1 MADRK
6 RATRFWIKYVSRD
19 DVELLCQGT
28 NGTEEMREAAAK
40 EPEDSPL
47 YGFIRFRRRN
57 ILVKYVPDDTSRVLK
72 GKLWFFFPS
81 ACYLQK
87 ITSATARS
95 QVHFQSVAERFIP
108 NDTTVSI
115 ASPKE
120 LRDNALTS
128 ACSTHAAT
136 ASISSSNSSLRARR
150 LTDIAESADEEEPP
164 VGTGD
169 VDGKGKKSQG
179 LAVVITAH
187 DSDGGPGSPVFLDVD
202 RDLLGSPL
210 SASFSLEPRGSV
222 SPRPSTDIYEYT
234 WTPKEKIHLGPRLVE
249 PVNRPH
255 TSGERSKTFPGPDQE
270 IRPVASV
277 PKSVNIPP
285 RRSKEP
291 RTRSLSNE
299 SLRSQQS
306 ISENPAIP
314 LFLIATEIESCPP
327 SPPRSLSPNPPLG
340 PPVLTPEKQRLMKA
354 LQLRRK
360 TMMPDLKEQASRNEE
375 STLDITPN
383 MKESDEAR
391 SIAETTDRDEDDEEG
406 GEGEGEAE
414 AEAEQEEEGE
424 EDAEVV
430 GVVEVMDT
438 GAVSQ
443 KVVEPLSGTMSEESI
458 EMDVV
463 KEKDEDEQ
471 LVLETGDI
479 ALGTREQDK
488 LPESIPEEE
497 QPVESTKVRGEPDSD
512 VDTESDHTEI
522 SIMTDSRQVTMKAI
536 QPPIPSII
544 NISHTPKPPSPEPS
558 DSIPKVLKR
567 VDRPGPSEKMPSY
580 ETPAVEATRSVSAPF
595 LKPTR
600 DTKTPTLTRKVNVGG
615 GGGGVAQRIRQLE
628 MLSVQ
633 KAANAAAAKSN
644 PGSRSNSP
652 TPTPPQFNPSRPTS
666 VNIPVALRR
675 MSNPSSLRSAPSPP
689 TTPTPPGSSPGRLP
703 SSLRSVISTPSLP
716 KMLRSVTPPKS
727 SPPPRMEIIERNNR
741 PELQVTTQITRDE
754 RGSPQPQPQPQPQ
767 PPVLALAI
775 PIPIPIAV
783 AVAPTLA
790 PALAPAP
797 TPTPTPA
804 PAPAPV
810 PVPVS
815 VPVPVPAAVPA
826 PAPAPESAKSRK
838 NPLSFSRRSSIDTL
852 SPDSVSRRKSIDVG
866 PPSSSSSRRQSI
878 DRGIL
883 SRSSSSKDLGNL
895 PEDAVSPTSPRPS
908 TTGSRKSKREKERRG
923 SSSSSG
929 SSRERSKSR
938 SPKSPKSPNF
948 LKRMSSSLKN
958 LTAKEEAPA
967 PVVLVAPVEPA
978 KKTYLLAG
986 WINVQLPDTMLWRR
1000 RCLKIDS
1007 DGWLFLSLTD
1017 DEVCSLFLSVFKAA
1031 ILN

>member
-1 MADRK
+1 M
-6 RATRFWIKYVSRD
+6 
-19 DVELLCQGT
+19 
-28 NGTEEMREAAAK
+28 
-40 EPEDSPL
+40 
-47 YGFIRFRRRN
+47 
-57 ILVKYVPDDTSRVLK
+57 
-72 GKLWFFFPS
+72 
-81 ACYLQK
+81 
-87 ITSATARS
+87 
-95 QVHFQSVAERFIP
+95 
-108 NDTTVSI
+108 
-115 ASPKE
+115 
-120 LRDNALTS
+120 
-128 ACSTHAAT
+128 
-136 ASISSSNSSLRARR
+136 
-150 LTDIAESADEEEPP
+150 
-164 VGTGD
+164 GTGE

-210 SASFSLEPRGSV
+210 SASFSRDSLELRGT
-222 SPRPSTDIYEYT
+222 RPSTDIYEYN
-234 WTPKEKIHLGPRLVE
+234 WTPKEKVRLGPRLVE

-270 IRPVASV
+270 IRPIASV

-306 ISENPAIP
+306 ISENPTIP

-327 SPPRSLSPNPPLG
+327 SPPRSLSPNLPLG
-340 PPVLTPEKQRLMKA
+340 PPILTPEKQRLMRA

-360 TMMPDLKEQASRNEE
+360 TMMPEFKEQARRNEE
-375 STLDITPN
+375 STLDITSN

-391 SIAETTDRDEDDEEG
+391 SIAETTDMDEDDED
-406 GEGEGEAE
+406 
-414 AEAEQEEEGE
+414 EEEDIEAVEAVE
-424 EDAEVV
+424 E
-430 GVVEVMDT
+430 EVMDPE
-438 GAVSQ
+438 AVSQ
-443 KVVEPLSGTMSEESI
+443 KVVEPESGVVNEESR

-463 KEKDEDEQ
+463 KEKDEDEEP
-471 LVLETGDI
+471 VSETGDI
-479 ALGTREQDK
+479 RPDPREDK
-488 LPESIPEEE
+488 LPESILEDE

-544 NISHTPKPPSPEPS
+544 KISYTAKPPSPEPS
-558 DSIPKVLKR
+558 DLIPKVLKR
-567 VDRPGPSEKMPSY
+567 VDRPGPSEKMPSH
-580 ETPAVEATRSVSAPF
+580 EIPTVEAARSVSAPF
-595 LKPTR
+595 LKSTR
-600 DTKTPTLTRKVNVGG
+600 DTKPPTLTRKVNVGG

-644 PGSRSNSP
+644 SGSRSNSP

-675 MSNPSSLRSAPSPP
+675 MSNPPSLRPTPSPP
-689 TTPTPPGSSPGRLP
+689 TTPTPPLTTPGGRLP

-754 RGSPQPQPQPQPQ
+754 RGSPQPQPPQLELQPQ

-775 PIPIPIAV
+775 PIPV
-783 AVAPTLA
+783 AVTVVAA
-790 PALAPAP
+790 VVLAPAP
-797 TPTPTPA
+797 GSPPTSALALALA

-810 PVPVS
+810 LVP
-815 VPVPVPAAVPA
+815 VPA

-852 SPDSVSRRKSIDVG
+852 SPEPVSRRKSIDVG

-908 TTGSRKSKREKERRG
+908 TTGSRKSKKEKERRG

-967 PVVLVAPVEPA
+967 PVVLVAPTEPA

-1017 DEVCSLFLSVFKAA
+1017 DEVCSPFFFFLSILRAA

>member
-1 MADRK
+1 M
-6 RATRFWIKYVSRD
+6 
-19 DVELLCQGT
+19 
-28 NGTEEMREAAAK
+28 
-40 EPEDSPL
+40 
-47 YGFIRFRRRN
+47 
-57 ILVKYVPDDTSRVLK
+57 
-72 GKLWFFFPS
+72 
-81 ACYLQK
+81 
-87 ITSATARS
+87 
-95 QVHFQSVAERFIP
+95 
-108 NDTTVSI
+108 
-115 ASPKE
+115 
-120 LRDNALTS
+120 
-128 ACSTHAAT
+128 
-136 ASISSSNSSLRARR
+136 
-150 LTDIAESADEEEPP
+150 
-164 VGTGD
+164 GTGE

-210 SASFSLEPRGSV
+210 SASFSRDSLEPRGT
-222 SPRPSTDIYEYT
+222 RPSTDIYEYN
-234 WTPKEKIHLGPRLVE
+234 WTPKEKVRLGPRLVE

-306 ISENPAIP
+306 ISENSTIP

-327 SPPRSLSPNPPLG
+327 SPPRSLTPNLPLG
-340 PPVLTPEKQRLMKA
+340 PPILTPEKQRLMRA

-360 TMMPDLKEQASRNEE
+360 TMMPEFKEQERRNEE
-375 STLDITPN
+375 STLDITSN

-391 SIAETTDRDEDDEEG
+391 SIAETTDMDEDDED
-406 GEGEGEAE
+406 
-414 AEAEQEEEGE
+414 EEEDIE
-424 EDAEVV
+424 AVDAVE
-430 GVVEVMDT
+430 EVMDP

-443 KVVEPLSGTMSEESI
+443 KVVEPELGVVNEESR

-463 KEKDEDEQ
+463 KEKDEDEEP
-471 LVLETGDI
+471 VLETGDI
-479 ALGTREQDK
+479 GPGSREDK
-488 LPESIPEEE
+488 LPESIPEDE

-544 NISHTPKPPSPEPS
+544 KISHTTKPPSPEPS

-567 VDRPGPSEKMPSY
+567 VDRPGPSEKMPSH
-580 ETPAVEATRSVSAPF
+580 EIPTVEAARSVSAPF
-595 LKPTR
+595 LKSTR

-644 PGSRSNSP
+644 SGSRSNSP

-675 MSNPSSLRSAPSPP
+675 MSNPPSLRPTPSPP
-689 TTPTPPGSSPGRLP
+689 TTPTPPLTTPGSSSGRLP

-754 RGSPQPQPQPQPQ
+754 KGSPQPQPQPQPQ

-775 PIPIPIAV
+775 PIPIAV
-783 AVAPTLA
+783 AVAVAVVPAPAPAPSPAPTLA
-790 PALAPAP
+790 LALALAPAP
-797 TPTPTPA
+797 APAPAPATAPAPA

-810 PVPVS
+810 S
-815 VPVPVPAAVPA
+815 VPTPA

-852 SPDSVSRRKSIDVG
+852 SPEPVSRRKSIDVG

-908 TTGSRKSKREKERRG
+908 TTGSRKSKKEKERRG

-967 PVVLVAPVEPA
+967 PVVLVAPTEPA

-1017 DEVCSLFLSVFKAA
+1017 DEVCSLFFISTLRAA

>member
-1 MADRK
+1 MGA
-6 RATRFWIKYVSRD
+6 
-19 DVELLCQGT
+19 
-28 NGTEEMREAAAK
+28 RE
-40 EPEDSPL
+40 
-47 YGFIRFRRRN
+47 
-57 ILVKYVPDDTSRVLK
+57 
-72 GKLWFFFPS
+72 
-81 ACYLQK
+81 
-87 ITSATARS
+87 
-95 QVHFQSVAERFIP
+95 
-108 NDTTVSI
+108 
-115 ASPKE
+115 
-120 LRDNALTS
+120 
-128 ACSTHAAT
+128 
-136 ASISSSNSSLRARR
+136 
-150 LTDIAESADEEEPP
+150 
-164 VGTGD
+164 

-187 DSDGGPGSPVFLDVD
+187 DSDGGGPGSPVFLDVD

-210 SASFSLEPRGSV
+210 SASFSLEPR
-222 SPRPSTDIYEYT
+222 RPSTDIYEYN
-234 WTPKEKIHLGPRLVE
+234 WTPKEKVRLGPRPVE

-255 TSGERSKTFPGPDQE
+255 TSNERSKTFPGPDQE

-306 ISENPAIP
+306 VLESPAIP
-314 LFLIATEIESCPP
+314 LFLFATEIESCPP
-327 SPPRSLSPNPPLG
+327 SPPRSLSPNPSLG

-360 TMMPDLKEQASRNEE
+360 KMMPELKEQARRNEE
-375 STLDITPN
+375 STLDITTPN

-391 SIAETTDRDEDDEEG
+391 SIAETTDRDED
-406 GEGEGEAE
+406 
-414 AEAEQEEEGE
+414 EEEE
-424 EDAEVV
+424 EEEAQVVMAEVAEVV
-430 GVVEVMDT
+430 EV
-438 GAVSQ
+438 GAISH
-443 KVVEPLSGTMSEESI
+443 KVVESGTGGMNEEPR

-463 KEKDEDEQ
+463 KEKDEEEEP
-471 LVLETGDI
+471 VSETGDTV
-479 ALGTREQDK
+479 LDTSEQDK

-522 SIMTDSRQVTMKAI
+522 SIMTDSRQVTMQAI

-544 NISHTPKPPSPEPS
+544 NISHSQPAKSPSPEPS
-558 DSIPKVLKR
+558 DLIPKVLKR
-567 VDRPGPSEKMPSY
+567 VDRPGSSEKMPLHES
-580 ETPAVEATRSVSAPF
+580 PAVEAARSVSAPF

-600 DTKTPTLTRKVNVGG
+600 DTKPTPLTRKVNVGG

-633 KAANAAAAKSN
+633 KAANAAAAKST

-652 TPTPPQFNPSRPTS
+652 TPTPPQFTPSRPTS
-666 VNIPVALRR
+666 VNIPIALRR
-675 MSNPSSLRSAPSPP
+675 MSNPPALRPTPSPP
-689 TTPTPPGSSPGRLP
+689 NTPTPSLTAPGSSPGRLP
-703 SSLRSVISTPSLP
+703 SSLRSVMSTPSLP
-716 KMLRSVTPPKS
+716 KITKPILKS

-754 RGSPQPQPQPQPQ
+754 KGSPQPQPQPQPQ
-767 PPVLALAI
+767 LQPQLQPPQQQHQQQQQPPPVLALAI
-775 PIPIPIAV
+775 PIPV
-783 AVAPTLA
+783 DT
-790 PALAPAP
+790 ALAS
-797 TPTPTPA
+797 TP
-804 PAPAPV
+804 
-810 PVPVS
+810 
-815 VPVPVPAAVPA
+815 VPA

-852 SPDSVSRRKSIDVG
+852 PPDSLSRRMSIDVG
-866 PPSSSSSRRQSI
+866 PPSSSPSRRQSI

-908 TTGSRKSKREKERRG
+908 TTGSRKSKKDKEKERRG

-948 LKRMSSSLKN
+948 LKRMSSSLKS

-967 PVVLVAPVEPA
+967 PVVLVAPTEPV

-1017 DEVCSLFLSVFKAA
+1017 EEVCSLFHTYFASSNIKLTESPEFSP
-1031 ILN
+1031 N

>member
-1 MADRK
+1 MGA
-6 RATRFWIKYVSRD
+6 
-19 DVELLCQGT
+19 
-28 NGTEEMREAAAK
+28 RE
-40 EPEDSPL
+40 
-47 YGFIRFRRRN
+47 
-57 ILVKYVPDDTSRVLK
+57 
-72 GKLWFFFPS
+72 
-81 ACYLQK
+81 
-87 ITSATARS
+87 
-95 QVHFQSVAERFIP
+95 
-108 NDTTVSI
+108 
-115 ASPKE
+115 
-120 LRDNALTS
+120 
-128 ACSTHAAT
+128 
-136 ASISSSNSSLRARR
+136 
-150 LTDIAESADEEEPP
+150 
-164 VGTGD
+164 

-210 SASFSLEPRGSV
+210 SASFSLEPRG
-222 SPRPSTDIYEYT
+222 RPSTDIYEYN
-234 WTPKEKIHLGPRLVE
+234 WTPKEKVRLGPRPVE

-255 TSGERSKTFPGPDQE
+255 TSGERSKTFTGPDQE

-306 ISENPAIP
+306 VSESPAIP

-360 TMMPDLKEQASRNEE
+360 KMMPELKEQVRRNEE
-375 STLDITPN
+375 STLDITTPN

-391 SIAETTDRDEDDEEG
+391 SIAETTDRDEDEDEE
-406 GEGEGEAE
+406 EEAQVVV
-414 AEAEQEEEGE
+414 AEV
-424 EDAEVV
+424 AEVV
-430 GVVEVMDT
+430 EV
-438 GAVSQ
+438 GAVSH
-443 KVVEPLSGTMSEESI
+443 KIVESGTGGMNEEPR

-463 KEKDEDEQ
+463 KEKDEEEEP
-471 LVLETGDI
+471 VSETGDTV
-479 ALGTREQDK
+479 LDSSEQDK
-488 LPESIPEEE
+488 LPESISEEE

-522 SIMTDSRQVTMKAI
+522 SIMTDSRQVTMQAI
-536 QPPIPSII
+536 QQPIPSII
-544 NISHTPKPPSPEPS
+544 KISHISQPAKPPSPEPS

-567 VDRPGPSEKMPSY
+567 VDRPGSSEKMPLH
-580 ETPAVEATRSVSAPF
+580 EPLAVEAARSVSAPF

-600 DTKTPTLTRKVNVGG
+600 DTKPAALTRKVNVGG

-633 KAANAAAAKSN
+633 KAANAAAAKST

-652 TPTPPQFNPSRPTS
+652 TPTPPQFAPTRPTS

-675 MSNPSSLRSAPSPP
+675 MSNPPALRPTPSPP
-689 TTPTPPGSSPGRLP
+689 TTPTPPLTAPGSSPGRLP
-703 SSLRSVISTPSLP
+703 SSLRSVMSTPSLP
-716 KMLRSVTPPKS
+716 KITKPIPKS

-754 RGSPQPQPQPQPQ
+754 KGSPQPPQLQPPSQLQPQLQPQ
-767 PPVLALAI
+767 QQPPPVLALAI
-775 PIPIPIAV
+775 PVPVAAAV
-783 AVAPTLA
+783 AQTPVPA
-790 PALAPAP
+790 PAL
-797 TPTPTPA
+797 
-804 PAPAPV
+804 
-810 PVPVS
+810 
-815 VPVPVPAAVPA
+815 
-826 PAPAPESAKSRK
+826 APAPESAKSRK

-852 SPDSVSRRKSIDVG
+852 SPDPLSRRKSIDVG

-878 DRGIL
+878 DRGVL

-908 TTGSRKSKREKERRG
+908 TTDSRKSKKDKEKERRG

-967 PVVLVAPVEPA
+967 PVAPVAPTEPV

-1017 DEVCSLFLSVFKAA
+1017 EEVCSLFFTYFASGNIKLTGPPEFPPNQEISHPDRDPVR
-1031 ILN
+1031 